1 MGLESLAPLTV
12 DLYNKALAAK
22 SKAIYKTGANHFRK
36 FAIQFPNLN
45 TIPLPCP
52 APSASTLVLC
62 FFAASL
68 CLKSSIN
75 SAKTIKSYIRHIKDY
90 WIQMGCDPLCF
101 ESDILDRVLKGVN
114 RRYPPKRDT
123 RPAFLLPHY
132 HFPLW
137 FRHPSSAHLCTVT
150 AAIIFG
156 FFGMVRFH
164 VFKKLRLKNLV
175 LVGVRGR
182 EYTLWRFPPH
192 TQKSLVFSNKIIGFY
207 FNVSDKNNPAARVFL
222 AKVSDTHP
230 KWKPIC
236 PLRALRLL
244 WVHDLFKS
252 IPFSN
257 SRLTQADLNNAMQ
270 KIDGNLKNFK
280 SHCLRIG
287 AETFFLTYGLPETFV
302 EFLQRRKTPRVALI
316 YYRASPR
323 LTIYLIRQFAKTF
336 SSF

>member
-114 RRYPPKRDT
+114 RRYPPKET
-123 RPAFLLPHY
+123 PGL
-132 HFPLW
+132 HFCSPI
-137 FRHPSSAHLCTVT
+137 
-150 AAIIFG
+150 IIFRCG
-156 FFGMVRFH
+156 FGTAPLPTCARSLPQLF
-164 VFKKLRLKNLV
+164 
-175 LVGVRGR
+175 
-182 EYTLWRFPPH
+182 
-192 TQKSLVFSNKIIGFY
+192 LVFL
-207 FNVSDKNNPAARVFL
+207 RWCVFTCL
-222 AKVSDTHP
+222 
-230 KWKPIC
+230 
-236 PLRALRLL
+236 
-244 WVHDLFKS
+244 KS
-252 IPFSN
+252 
-257 SRLTQADLNNAMQ
+257 
-270 KIDGNLKNFK
+270 
-280 SHCLRIG
+280 C
-287 AETFFLTYGLPETFV
+287 V
-302 EFLQRRKTPRVALI
+302 
-316 YYRASPR
+316 
-323 LTIYLIRQFAKTF
+323 
-336 SSF
+336 